1 MKVRRHALAV
11 SVWILSLVQVAGCAT
26 ASKTYTADGR
36 PGYDVHC
43 NGAALTWAACS
54 EKAGELCEA
63 HGYDVLER
71 HMWGFPLMRNMI
83 VACKQ

>member
-1 MKVRRHALAV
+1 VKLLYSIAT
-11 SVWILSLVQVAGCAT
+11 SVLLIAFVHTAGCAT

-54 EKAGELCEA
+54 AKAGELCEA
-63 HGYDVLER
+63 NGYDILER

-83 VACKQ
+83 VACKR

>member
-1 MKVRRHALAV
+1 MRLLYSITAV
-11 SVWILSLVQVAGCAT
+11 VLLITFVHMMGCAT

-54 EKAGELCEA
+54 AKAGELCEA

-71 HMWGFPLMRNMI
+71 HTWGFPLMRNMI